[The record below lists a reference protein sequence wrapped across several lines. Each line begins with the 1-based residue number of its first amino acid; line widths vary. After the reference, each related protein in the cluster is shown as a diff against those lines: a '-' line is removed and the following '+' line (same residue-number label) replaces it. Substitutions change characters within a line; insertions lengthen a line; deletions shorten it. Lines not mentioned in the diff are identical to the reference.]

1 MTETVAGS
9 PVWKPAPHRVPA
21 PGLPTSVR
29 VYEVG
34 PRDGLQAET
43 KVIPT
48 ATKVEFIERLVAAG
62 LRTVE
67 LTSFVSPRW
76 IPQLAD
82 AADLM
87 SRLNLPDSVRTVVLV
102 PNLTGLER
110 ALAAGATEV
119 AVFVSATEEFA
130 KRNLNNTVDGAL
142 ASATEVT
149 ESARA
154 LGLPVRGYIS
164 MCFGDPWEGA
174 VSVERVADNAKALVD
189 SGATSL
195 SLGDTIGVATPGHVL
210 ALLDAIRARGIGT
223 EMIAMHFHDTYGQA
237 LSNVYASLT
246 AGVTEFDSAAGGLG
260 RCPYAK
266 GATGNLATEDLVWM
280 LHGLGIDTGID
291 LDALTDASAWM
302 AEHIGHTSPS
312 RVVNAL
318 RAAQRT

>member
-9 PVWKPAPHRVPA
+9 PVWKPAPHRVSA

-43 KVIPT
+43 AVIPT
-48 ATKVEFIERLVAAG
+48 ETKAQFIERLVAAG
-62 LRTVE
+62 SRTVE

-82 AADLM
+82 AEELM
-87 SRLNLPDSVRTVVLV
+87 GRLHLPNSVRTVVLV
-102 PNLTGLER
+102 PNRKGLER
-110 ALAAGATEV
+110 AVAAGAREV

-130 KRNLNNTVDGAL
+130 KRNLNSTVDGAI
-142 ASATEVT
+142 AAAAEVT
-149 ESARA
+149 TAARA

-164 MCFGDPWEGA
+164 MCFGDPWEGV
-174 VSVERVADNAKALVD
+174 VSVERVADIAKALID
-189 SGATSL
+189 SGVTSL
-195 SLGDTIGVATPGHVL
+195 SLGDTIGVGTPGHVL
-210 ALLDAIRARGIGT
+210 ALLGAIRERGIPT
-223 EMIAMHFHDTYGQA
+223 SQIAMHFHDTYGQA
-237 LSNVYASLT
+237 LSNVYAALT
-246 AGVTEFDSAAGGLG
+246 AGVSEFDSSAGGLG

-291 LDALTDASAWM
+291 LDSLTDTSSWM
-302 AEHIGHTSPS
+302 AEQIGHSSPS

-318 RAAQRT
+318 RAART

>member
-1 MTETVAGS
+1 M
-9 PVWKPAPHRVPA
+9 WKPAPHRVSA
-21 PGLPTSVR
+21 TGLPTAVR

-43 KVIPT
+43 VVIPT
-48 ATKVEFIERLVAAG
+48 ETKAQFIERLVAAG
-62 LRTVE
+62 SRTVE

-82 AADLM
+82 AEELM
-87 SRLNLPDSVRTVVLV
+87 GRLHLPDSVRTVVLV
-102 PNLTGLER
+102 PNRKGLER
-110 ALAAGATEV
+110 AVAAGASEV
-119 AVFVSATEEFA
+119 AIFVSATEEFA
-130 KRNLNNTVDGAL
+130 RRNLNSTVDGTIA
-142 ASATEVT
+142 AAAEVT
-149 ESARA
+149 AAARA

-174 VSVERVADNAKALVD
+174 VSVERVADIAKALID
-189 SGATSL
+189 CGATSL
-195 SLGDTIGVATPGHVL
+195 SLGDTIGVGTPGHVL
-210 ALLDAIRARGIGT
+210 ALLGAIRERGIPT
-223 EMIAMHFHDTYGQA
+223 SQIAMHFHDTYGQA

-246 AGVTEFDSAAGGLG
+246 AGVSEFDSSAGGLG

-291 LDALTDASAWM
+291 LDSLTDTSSWM
-302 AEHIGHTSPS
+302 AEQIGHPSPS

-318 RAAQRT
+318 RAAST

>member
-9 PVWKPAPHRVPA
+9 PVWKPAPHRVSA

-43 KVIPT
+43 AVIPT
-48 ATKVEFIERLVAAG
+48 ETKAQFIERLVAAG
-62 LRTVE
+62 SRTVE

-82 AADLM
+82 AEELM
-87 SRLNLPDSVRTVVLV
+87 GRLHLPNSVRTVVLV
-102 PNLTGLER
+102 PNRKGLER
-110 ALAAGATEV
+110 AVAAGAREV

-130 KRNLNNTVDGAL
+130 KRNLNSTVDGAI
-142 ASATEVT
+142 AAAAEVT
-149 ESARA
+149 TAARA

-164 MCFGDPWEGA
+164 MCFGDPWEGV
-174 VSVERVADNAKALVD
+174 VSVERVADIAKALID
-189 SGATSL
+189 SGVTSL
-195 SLGDTIGVATPGHVL
+195 SLGDTIGVGTPGHVL
-210 ALLDAIRARGIGT
+210 ALLGAIRERGIPT
-223 EMIAMHFHDTYGQA
+223 SQIAMHFHDTYGQA

-246 AGVTEFDSAAGGLG
+246 AGVSEFDSSAGGLG

-291 LDALTDASAWM
+291 LDSLTDTSSWM
-302 AEHIGHTSPS
+302 AEQIGHSSPS

-318 RAAQRT
+318 CAART

>member
-1 MTETVAGS
+1 M
-9 PVWKPAPHRVPA
+9 WKPAPHRVSA

-43 KVIPT
+43 AVIPT
-48 ATKVEFIERLVAAG
+48 ETKAQFIERLVAAG
-62 LRTVE
+62 SRTVE

-82 AADLM
+82 AEELM
-87 SRLNLPDSVRTVVLV
+87 GRLHLPNSVRTVVLV
-102 PNLTGLER
+102 PNRKGLER
-110 ALAAGATEV
+110 AVAAGAREV

-130 KRNLNNTVDGAL
+130 KRNLNSTVDGAI
-142 ASATEVT
+142 AAAAEVT
-149 ESARA
+149 TAARA
-154 LGLPVRGYIS
+154 LGIPVRGYIS
-164 MCFGDPWEGA
+164 MCFGDPWEGV
-174 VSVERVADNAKALVD
+174 VSVERVADIAKALID
-189 SGATSL
+189 SGVTSL
-195 SLGDTIGVATPGHVL
+195 SLGDTIGVGTPGHVL
-210 ALLDAIRARGIGT
+210 ALLGAIRERGIPT
-223 EMIAMHFHDTYGQA
+223 SQIAMHFHDTYGQA

-246 AGVTEFDSAAGGLG
+246 VGVSEFDSSAGGLG

-291 LDALTDASAWM
+291 LDSLTDASSWM
-302 AEHIGHTSPS
+302 AEQIGHSSPS

-318 RAAQRT
+318 RAART

>member
-21 PGLPTSVR
+21 PGLPTAVR

-48 ATKVEFIERLVAAG
+48 ETKVEFIERLVAAG

-119 AVFVSATEEFA
+119 AVFVSATEEF
-130 KRNLNNTVDGAL
+130 
-142 ASATEVT
+142 
-149 ESARA
+149 
-154 LGLPVRGYIS
+154 
-164 MCFGDPWEGA
+164 
-174 VSVERVADNAKALVD
+174 
-189 SGATSL
+189 
-195 SLGDTIGVATPGHVL
+195 
-210 ALLDAIRARGIGT
+210 
-223 EMIAMHFHDTYGQA
+223 
-237 LSNVYASLT
+237 VYASLT
-246 AGVTEFDSAAGGLG
+246 AGITEFDSAAGGLG

-266 GATGNLATEDLVWM
+266 GATGNLATEDLVWTRFSVRV
-280 LHGLGIDTGID
+280 GWGSQIFCGRCP
-291 LDALTDASAWM
+291 ALRPYD
-302 AEHIGHTSPS
+302 PS
-312 RVVNAL
+312 RFC
-318 RAAQRT
+318 REGS

>member
-9 PVWKPAPHRVPA
+9 PVWKPAPHRVSA

-43 KVIPT
+43 AVIPT
-48 ATKVEFIERLVAAG
+48 ETKAQFIERLVAAG
-62 LRTVE
+62 SRTVE

-82 AADLM
+82 AEELM
-87 SRLNLPDSVRTVVLV
+87 GRLHLPNSVRTVVLV
-102 PNLTGLER
+102 PNRKGLER
-110 ALAAGATEV
+110 AVAAGAREV

-130 KRNLNNTVDGAL
+130 KRNLNSTVDGAI
-142 ASATEVT
+142 AAAAEVT
-149 ESARA
+149 TAARA

-164 MCFGDPWEGA
+164 MCFGDPWEGV
-174 VSVERVADNAKALVD
+174 VSVERVADIAKALID
-189 SGATSL
+189 SGVTSL
-195 SLGDTIGVATPGHVL
+195 SLGDTIGVGTPGHAL
-210 ALLDAIRARGIGT
+210 ALLGAIRERGIPT
-223 EMIAMHFHDTYGQA
+223 SQIAMHFHDTYGQA
-237 LSNVYASLT
+237 LSNVYAALT
-246 AGVTEFDSAAGGLG
+246 AGVSEFDSSAGGLG

-291 LDALTDASAWM
+291 LDSLTDTSSWM
-302 AEHIGHTSPS
+302 AEQIGHSSPS

-318 RAAQRT
+318 RAART

>member
-1 MTETVAGS
+1 M
-9 PVWKPAPHRVPA
+9 WKPAPHRVSA
-21 PGLPTSVR
+21 TGLPTAVR

-43 KVIPT
+43 VVIPT
-48 ATKVEFIERLVAAG
+48 ETKAQFIERLVAAG
-62 LRTVE
+62 SRTVE

-82 AADLM
+82 AEELM
-87 SRLNLPDSVRTVVLV
+87 GRLHLPDSVRTVVLV
-102 PNLTGLER
+102 PNRKGLER
-110 ALAAGATEV
+110 AVAAGASEV

-130 KRNLNNTVDGAL
+130 RRNLNSTVDGAI
-142 ASATEVT
+142 AAAAEVT
-149 ESARA
+149 AAARA

-174 VSVERVADNAKALVD
+174 VPVERVADIAKALID
-189 SGATSL
+189 CGATSL
-195 SLGDTIGVATPGHVL
+195 SLGDTIGVGTPGHVL
-210 ALLDAIRARGIGT
+210 ALLGAIRERGIPT
-223 EMIAMHFHDTYGQA
+223 SQIAMHFHDTYGQA

-246 AGVTEFDSAAGGLG
+246 AGVSEFDSSAGGLG

-280 LHGLGIDTGID
+280 LHGLGINTGID
-291 LDALTDASAWM
+291 LDSLSDTSSWM
-302 AEHIGHTSPS
+302 AEQIGHPSPS

-318 RAAQRT
+318 RTART

>member
-29 VYEVG
+29 IYEVG

-43 KVIPT
+43 AVIPT
-48 ATKVEFIERLVAAG
+48 ETKAQFIERLVAAG
-62 LRTVE
+62 SRTVE

-82 AADLM
+82 AEELM
-87 SRLNLPDSVRTVVLV
+87 GRLHLPDSVRTVVLV
-102 PNLTGLER
+102 PNRKGLER
-110 ALAAGATEV
+110 AVAAGASEV
-119 AVFVSATEEFA
+119 AVFVSATKEFA
-130 KRNLNNTVDGAL
+130 KRNLNSTVDGAI
-142 ASATEVT
+142 AAAAEVT
-149 ESARA
+149 TAARA

-164 MCFGDPWEGA
+164 MCFGDPWEGS
-174 VSVERVADNAKALVD
+174 VPVERVADIAKTLID
-189 SGATSL
+189 SGVTSL
-195 SLGDTIGVATPGHVL
+195 SLGDTIGVGTPGHVL
-210 ALLDAIRARGIGT
+210 ALLGALRERGIPISQ
-223 EMIAMHFHDTYGQA
+223 IAMHFHDTYGQA

-246 AGVTEFDSAAGGLG
+246 AGVSEFDSSAGGLG

-291 LDALTDASAWM
+291 LDLLTDTSSWM
-302 AEHIGHTSPS
+302 AEQIGRSSPS
-312 RVVNAL
+312 RVVTAL
-318 RAAQRT
+318 RAART

>member
-1 MTETVAGS
+1 
-9 PVWKPAPHRVPA
+9 VWKPAPHRVSA

-43 KVIPT
+43 AVIPT
-48 ATKVEFIERLVAAG
+48 ETKAQFIERLVAAG
-62 LRTVE
+62 SRTVE

-82 AADLM
+82 AEELM
-87 SRLNLPDSVRTVVLV
+87 GRLHLPNSVRTVVLV
-102 PNLTGLER
+102 PNRKGLER
-110 ALAAGATEV
+110 AVAAGAREV

-130 KRNLNNTVDGAL
+130 KRNLNSTVDGAI
-142 ASATEVT
+142 AAAAEVT
-149 ESARA
+149 TAARA

-164 MCFGDPWEGA
+164 MCFGDPWEGV
-174 VSVERVADNAKALVD
+174 VSVERVADIAKALID
-189 SGATSL
+189 SGVTSL
-195 SLGDTIGVATPGHVL
+195 SLGDTIGVGTPGHVL
-210 ALLDAIRARGIGT
+210 ALLGAIRERGIPT
-223 EMIAMHFHDTYGQA
+223 SQIAMHFHDTYGQA

-246 AGVTEFDSAAGGLG
+246 AGVSEFDSSAGGLG

-291 LDALTDASAWM
+291 LDSLTDTSSWM
-302 AEHIGHTSPS
+302 AEQIGHSSPS

-318 RAAQRT
+318 CAART

>member
-1 MTETVAGS
+1 M
-9 PVWKPAPHRVPA
+9 WKPAPHRVSA

-43 KVIPT
+43 AVIPT
-48 ATKVEFIERLVAAG
+48 ETKAQFIERLVAAG
-62 LRTVE
+62 SRTVE

-82 AADLM
+82 AEELM
-87 SRLNLPDSVRTVVLV
+87 GRLHLPDSVRTVVLV
-102 PNLTGLER
+102 PNRKGLER
-110 ALAAGATEV
+110 AVAAGGSEV
-119 AVFVSATEEFA
+119 AVFVSATKEFA
-130 KRNLNNTVDGAL
+130 KRNLNSTVDGAI
-142 ASATEVT
+142 AAAAEVT
-149 ESARA
+149 TAARA

-164 MCFGDPWEGA
+164 MCFGDPWEGV
-174 VSVERVADNAKALVD
+174 VSVERVADIAKALID
-189 SGATSL
+189 SGVTSL
-195 SLGDTIGVATPGHVL
+195 SLGDTIGVGTPGHVL
-210 ALLDAIRARGIGT
+210 ALLGAIRERGIPT
-223 EMIAMHFHDTYGQA
+223 SQIAMHFHDTYGQA

-246 AGVTEFDSAAGGLG
+246 AGVSEFDSSAGGLG

-291 LDALTDASAWM
+291 LDSLTDTSSWM
-302 AEHIGHTSPS
+302 AEQIGHSSPS

-318 RAAQRT
+318 CAART

>member
-9 PVWKPAPHRVPA
+9 PVWKPAPHRVSA

-43 KVIPT
+43 AVIPT
-48 ATKVEFIERLVAAG
+48 ETKAQFIERLVAAG
-62 LRTVE
+62 SRTVE

-82 AADLM
+82 AEELM
-87 SRLNLPDSVRTVVLV
+87 GRLHLPNSVRTVVLV
-102 PNLTGLER
+102 PNRKGLER
-110 ALAAGATEV
+110 AVAAGAREV

-130 KRNLNNTVDGAL
+130 KRNLNSTVDGAI
-142 ASATEVT
+142 AAAAEVT
-149 ESARA
+149 TAARA

-164 MCFGDPWEGA
+164 MCFGDPWEGV
-174 VSVERVADNAKALVD
+174 VSVERVADIAKALID

-195 SLGDTIGVATPGHVL
+195 SLGDTIGVGTPGHVL
-210 ALLDAIRARGIGT
+210 ALLGAIRERGIPT
-223 EMIAMHFHDTYGQA
+223 SQIAMHFHDTYGQA
-237 LSNVYASLT
+237 LSNVYAALT
-246 AGVTEFDSAAGGLG
+246 AGVSEFDSSAGGLG

-291 LDALTDASAWM
+291 LDSLTDTSSWM
-302 AEHIGHTSPS
+302 AEQIGHSSPS

-318 RAAQRT
+318 RAART

>member
-1 MTETVAGS
+1 M
-9 PVWKPAPHRVPA
+9 WKPAPHRVSA

-43 KVIPT
+43 AVI
-48 ATKVEFIERLVAAG
+48 ATETKAQFIERLVAAG
-62 LRTVE
+62 SRTVE

-82 AADLM
+82 AEELM
-87 SRLNLPDSVRTVVLV
+87 GRLHLPNSVRTVVLV
-102 PNLTGLER
+102 PNRKGLER
-110 ALAAGATEV
+110 AVAAGAREV

-130 KRNLNNTVDGAL
+130 KRNLNSTVDGAI
-142 ASATEVT
+142 AAAAEVT
-149 ESARA
+149 TAARA

-164 MCFGDPWEGA
+164 MCFGDPWEG
-174 VSVERVADNAKALVD
+174 VVPVERVADIAKALID

-195 SLGDTIGVATPGHVL
+195 SLGDTIGVGTPGHVL
-210 ALLDAIRARGIGT
+210 ALLGAIRERGIPT
-223 EMIAMHFHDTYGQA
+223 SQIAMHFHDTYGQA
-237 LSNVYASLT
+237 LSNVYAALT
-246 AGVTEFDSAAGGLG
+246 AGVSEFDSSAGGLG

-291 LDALTDASAWM
+291 LDSLTDTSSWM
-302 AEHIGHTSPS
+302 AEQIGNSSPS

-318 RAAQRT
+318 RAART

>member
-9 PVWKPAPHRVPA
+9 PVWKPAPHRVSA

-43 KVIPT
+43 AVIPT
-48 ATKVEFIERLVAAG
+48 ETKAQFIERLVAAG
-62 LRTVE
+62 SRTVE

-82 AADLM
+82 AEELM
-87 SRLNLPDSVRTVVLV
+87 GRLHLPNSVRTVVLV
-102 PNLTGLER
+102 PNRKGLER
-110 ALAAGATEV
+110 AVAAGAREV

-130 KRNLNNTVDGAL
+130 KRNLNSTVDGAI
-142 ASATEVT
+142 AAAAEVT
-149 ESARA
+149 TAARA
-154 LGLPVRGYIS
+154 LGIPVRGYIS
-164 MCFGDPWEGA
+164 MCFGDPWEGV
-174 VSVERVADNAKALVD
+174 VSVERVADIAKALID

-195 SLGDTIGVATPGHVL
+195 SLGDTIGVGTPGHVL
-210 ALLDAIRARGIGT
+210 ALLGAIRERGIPT
-223 EMIAMHFHDTYGQA
+223 SQIAMHFHDTYGQA

-246 AGVTEFDSAAGGLG
+246 AGVSEFDSSAGGLG

-280 LHGLGIDTGID
+280 LHGLGIDTG
-291 LDALTDASAWM
+291 
-302 AEHIGHTSPS
+302 
-312 RVVNAL
+312 
-318 RAAQRT
+318 